1 MRVIAATTGVLL
13 LLVGLSSVSHATVVT
28 FTHPIRV
35 DFTLP
40 LDPPFTLP
48 ALILSETVS
57 FGPTNRLNPGE
68 GYQVSAFDA
77 FGNFLGVDSFT
88 NLTLLDIAGC
98 ACTDEHLSTPLT
110 TASGHLI
117 LQALSGSFDV
127 TGVLILAF
135 AWAIGLGEHVVTTG
149 RISAV
154 PEPATLT
161 LLGLGLTGVTAWSI
175 PAGIFGRR
183 KSQ

>member
-57 FGPTNRLNPGE
+57 FGPTNRLNRGE
-68 GYQVSAFDA
+68 GSQVTAFDA
-77 FGNFLGVDSFT
+77 FGNFLCFDSFS
-88 NLTLLDIAGC
+88 NITLLDVAGC
-98 ACTDEHLSTPLT
+98 ACTRQNLSTPLT
-110 TASGHLI
+110 TATIYLI
-117 LQALSGSFDV
+117 LQAL
-127 TGVLILAF
+127 
-135 AWAIGLGEHVVTTG
+135 
-149 RISAV
+149 
-154 PEPATLT
+154 
-161 LLGLGLTGVTAWSI
+161 
-175 PAGIFGRR
+175 
-183 KSQ
+183 